1 MKYLIVDTYN
11 GDGYTDS
18 KHQVKEFESI
28 EKCREHCISLA
39 KEYAGNEFVVD
50 DGEGVTYTTDYI
62 SSFDE
67 VDDAEDH
74 GCVHYQQLNGG
85 EIAVC
90 INPLVND
97 YWVLHTEAEVD
108 EVIEMI
114 REYSDEYANLP
125 FSLEYSS
132 YFGSYHHHALE
143 GDGDIKMERIEPSP
157 EVLTMAIQGTQ
168 AQFDN
173 LMALMDTFVG
183 DNDLPLVI
191 KLSAFSRVVIESDVE
206 CYKCKTVQESTQ
218 RFCVECG
225 TCLS

>member
-18 KHQVKEFESI
+18 AHHVKEFESI
-28 EKCREHCISLA
+28 EKCRAYCIDLA
-39 KEYAGNEFVVD
+39 KQCAGNEFVVD
-50 DGEGVTYTTDYI
+50 DGKGVTYTTDYI

-125 FSLEYSS
+125 FSLDS
-132 YFGSYHHHALE
+132 YFGRYHHHALQ

-173 LMALMDTFVG
+173 LMALMLLKW
-183 DNDLPLVI
+183 DNDLPI
-191 KLSAFSRVVIESDVE
+191 ITDLS
-206 CYKCKTVQESTQ
+206 
-218 RFCVECG
+218 
-225 TCLS
+225 

>member
-11 GDGYTDS
+11 GDGYTNS
-18 KHQVKEFESI
+18 SHHVKEFESI
-28 EKCREHCISLA
+28 EKCRSYCIDLA
-39 KEYAGNEFVVD
+39 KQCAGNEFVVD
-50 DGEGVTYTTDYI
+50 DGEGVTYTTDGI

-114 REYSDEYANLP
+114 REYSDEYAESMACGIIFNES
-125 FSLEYSS
+125 F
-132 YFGSYHHHALE
+132 FGSYHHHALE

-173 LMALMDTFVG
+173 LMALMDFG
-183 DNDLPLVI
+183 DNDLPII
-191 KLSAFSRVVIESDVE
+191 K
-206 CYKCKTVQESTQ
+206 Q
-218 RFCVECG
+218 
-225 TCLS
+225 